1 MDTIREMTP
10 AEKLA
15 KQIADLQKKREV
27 RKAAG
32 TEAREKQY
40 AIDLARLDALEEEH
54 GFERVLS
61 IKLEGWDARIGGPTL
76 VVARVPRAS
85 EAVMKAFESDINKSK
100 EGSPQR
106 LTAQSTLARAC
117 LVYPDP
123 VKEKDDFN
131 AVLETASGVLANVAL
146 QVVRRAQGVAES
158 EGKD

>member
-1 MDTIREMTP
+1 MDTIREIQERRD
-10 AEKLA
+10 A
-15 KQIADLQKKREV
+15 

-32 TEAREKQY
+32 AEAREKQY
-40 AIDLARLDALEEEH
+40 AIDFARLDALEEEH
-54 GFERVLS
+54 GYERVLS
-61 IKLEGWDARIGGPTL
+61 IKLEGWDAKIGGPTL

-85 EAVMKAFESDINKSK
+85 EAIMKAFESDINKSK

-106 LTAQSTLARAC
+106 LAAQSTLARAC

-123 VKEKDDFN
+123 SKEKEAFD
-131 AVLETASGVLANVAL
+131 AVMETAAGVLANVAL